1 MHPRIFDLEIGEL
14 AMSGIIA
21 AGDFAESCTERLP
34 YGSSGKPNAALFIR
48 VRASSLR
55 EVTQQRTKHQKA
67 FYQTLHTA
75 VPRYDDGPSRMSSA
89 LLTWCCASSA

>member
-1 MHPRIFDLEIGEL
+1 MHPRIFDLETSEL

-55 EVTQQRTKHQKA
+55 EVVYPIEAARRS
-67 FYQTLHTA
+67 FERRVTA
-75 VPRYDDGPSRMSSA
+75 S
-89 LLTWCCASSA
+89 LT